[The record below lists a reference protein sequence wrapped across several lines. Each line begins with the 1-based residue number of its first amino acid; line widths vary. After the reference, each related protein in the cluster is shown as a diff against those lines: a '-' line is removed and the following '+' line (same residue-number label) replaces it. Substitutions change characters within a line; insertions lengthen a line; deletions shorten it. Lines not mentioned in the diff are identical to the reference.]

1 MILTDEYD
9 ARQFCAARGD
19 AAGME
24 RLEAFAELLLSENKR
39 QNLIA
44 KASEQS
50 LWLRHFADSAQLLD
64 HVPRGTEPWLDLGT
78 GAGLPG
84 IVIACLRPELKCVLV
99 ESRRKRAD
107 FLSLVTRELG
117 LANCVVMDSRVELI
131 RTFEVGVISARAFA
145 PLGKLLSLSVRFS
158 TQDTHWLLPKGRSA
172 GQELAE
178 LPVRHRKMFHVEQS
192 VTDADAG
199 ILLGKGRPS

>member
-64 HVPRGTEPWLDLGT
+64 HVPRGTQPWLDLGT

-84 IVIACLRPELKCVLV
+84 IVISSLRPESKCILV

-107 FLSLVTRELG
+107 FL
-117 LANCVVMDSRVELI
+117 
-131 RTFEVGVISARAFA
+131 
-145 PLGKLLSLSVRFS
+145 LLLRGNWV
-158 TQDTHWLLPKGRSA
+158 
-172 GQELAE
+172 
-178 LPVRHRKMFHVEQS
+178 
-192 VTDADAG
+192 
-199 ILLGKGRPS
+199 